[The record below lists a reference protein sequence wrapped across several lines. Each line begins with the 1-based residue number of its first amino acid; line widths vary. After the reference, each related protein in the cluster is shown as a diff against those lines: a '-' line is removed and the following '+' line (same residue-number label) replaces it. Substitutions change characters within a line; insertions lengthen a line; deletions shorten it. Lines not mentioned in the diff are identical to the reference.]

1 MLYAHAPEIA
11 RESSC
16 KQIYSSPPS
25 PPPTALRLLLLETSG
40 CHEDSYRRVS
50 SKLEVGQEIKKNHPR
65 RKEVLVFINPP
76 P

>member
-1 MLYAHAPEIA
+1 MHVVSACTGN
-11 RESSC
+11 RGESSC

-50 SKLEVGQEIKKNHPR
+50 SKLEVGAGN
-65 RKEVLVFINPP
+65 
-76 P
+76 